1 MFWFVQSN
9 QMVVEYMDGESCYPK
24 HDEARTET
32 EIFDLSLNV
41 SLRKHFGIF
50 GDPSDT
56 YSITFF
62 ILRHFYL
69 FFYLFISIFVHLF
82 HFSLFITYSNIVKGG
97 LKLSDFLNSY
107 YSATLLF
114 K

>member
-1 MFWFVQSN
+1 MFWFVQST

-50 GDPSDT
+50 GDPSDIQLLSLYCAIFI
-56 YSITFF
+56 YSF
-62 ILRHFYL
+62 IYL
-69 FFYLFISIFVHLF
+69 FPYLFICFIFHYLL
-82 HFSLFITYSNIVKGG
+82 HT
-97 LKLSDFLNSY
+97 
-107 YSATLLF
+107 ATS
-114 K
+114 